1 MPIHLIGTTA
11 GDAPFNRVFFNT
23 TLGEIIG
30 NGGESR
36 KVTLFLVDGVTLD
49 VSSVESLNDQYATVK
64 AHDPNKE
71 SAETRLHLIPYGTIY
86 RVEIAGQDND
96 ADRVGF
102 HLSGREKRGTPPP
115 RRQR

>member
-30 NGGESR
+30 NGESR

-49 VSSVESLNDQYATVK
+49 VVSVESLNDQYATVK
-64 AHDPNKE
+64 AHNANKE
-71 SAETRLHLIPYGTIY
+71 PSETSLLLIPYGTIY
-86 RVEIAGQDND
+86 RVEISGPEND
-96 ADRVGF
+96 EDRVGF
-102 HLSGREKRGTPPP
+102 HFSAREKRGTPP
-115 RRQR
+115 RRSR